1 MKGIHSIRFKGL
13 VACAD
18 HEPGALCLASRH
30 RQAILLG
37 SEHPSPLSLDSQQ
50 TDHRNARY
58 CSIEECILSPLA
70 LVNELLCYST
80 TPIQILRHVK
90 TMSNYMDCLLYT
102 SPSP

>member
-1 MKGIHSIRFKGL
+1 MARS
-13 VACAD
+13 D

-80 TPIQILRHVK
+80 TPIQILLG
-90 TMSNYMDCLLYT
+90 MDIGFELGVVFAGFAYYFLR
-102 SPSP
+102 PVELAQNRR